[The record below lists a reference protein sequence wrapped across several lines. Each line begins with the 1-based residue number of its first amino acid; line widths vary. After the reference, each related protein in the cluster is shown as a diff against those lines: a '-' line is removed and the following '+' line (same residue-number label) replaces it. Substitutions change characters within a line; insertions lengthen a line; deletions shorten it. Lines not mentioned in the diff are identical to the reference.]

1 MFHRQES
8 VASYEDVDLL
18 INEISN
24 VSRRSSLKLLEL
36 VGNFLHESRLVKSDV
51 DKLQVSLI
59 YHFFI
64 LYEIGRHRFN
74 LIHNIET

>member
-1 MFHRQES
+1 MFLRQES

-36 VGNFLHESRLVKSDV
+36 VGNFLHESRMVKSDV
-51 DKLQVSLI
+51 DKLQVSLR
-59 YHFFI
+59 Y
-64 LYEIGRHRFN
+64 
-74 LIHNIET
+74 

>member
-1 MFHRQES
+1 MFLRLES

-36 VGNFLHESRLVKSDV
+36 VENFLHESRMVKSDV

-59 YHFFI
+59 
-64 LYEIGRHRFN
+64 N
-74 LIHNIET
+74 

>member
-1 MFHRQES
+1 MFLRQES

-36 VGNFLHESRLVKSDV
+36 VGNFLHESRMVKSDV
-51 DKLQVSLI
+51 DKLQVSLRYQSI
-59 YHFFI
+59 NF
-64 LYEIGRHRFN
+64 LRNRKSEIQFN
-74 LIHNIET
+74 L

>member
-1 MFHRQES
+1 MFLRQES

-36 VGNFLHESRLVKSDV
+36 VGNFLHESRMAKSDV
-51 DKLQVSLI
+51 DKLQVSLRSI
-59 YHFFI
+59 NFLRNRKTTI
-64 LYEIGRHRFN
+64 QFN
-74 LIHNIET
+74 S

>member
-1 MFHRQES
+1 MFLRQES

-36 VGNFLHESRLVKSDV
+36 VGNFLQESHMVKSDV
-51 DKLQVSLI
+51 DKLQVSLS
-59 YHFFI
+59 H
-64 LYEIGRHRFN
+64 
-74 LIHNIET
+74 